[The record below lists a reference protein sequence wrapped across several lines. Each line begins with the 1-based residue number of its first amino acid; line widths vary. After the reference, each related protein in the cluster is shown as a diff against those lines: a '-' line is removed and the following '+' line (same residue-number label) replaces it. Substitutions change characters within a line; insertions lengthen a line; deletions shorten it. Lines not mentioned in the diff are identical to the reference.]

1 MVIYKTTTRFFLS
14 CIYKEAKALFPFA
27 YLQREIRIIRSNVS
41 DDHRIP
47 AVTGKCIFVR
57 RTVIFD
63 KADLSAICCLDHEGT
78 HGIAGGDAFIG
89 RDGPFLLLREG
100 TNVGDFFRDHQ
111 KDPSY
116 RRWQS
121 GCSFQS
127 LFLHHEYQKEQSYT
141 LFRRQ
146 PVR

>member
-1 MVIYKTTTRFFLS
+1 MIYKTTTRFFLS

-47 AVTGKCIFVR
+47 AVTGESIFVIWA
-57 RTVIFD
+57 VIFN
-63 KADLSAICCLDHEGT
+63 KADLSAVCCLDHEGT

-100 TNVGDFFRDHQ
+100 TNVGVFFGIT
-111 KDPSY
+111 
-116 RRWQS
+116 RRVLHT
-121 GCSFQS
+121 GDGDLGV
-127 LFLHHEYQKEQSYT
+127 LFNLRFYIMNIKKSNLI
-141 LFRRQ
+141 LFSVVSQ
-146 PVR
+146 